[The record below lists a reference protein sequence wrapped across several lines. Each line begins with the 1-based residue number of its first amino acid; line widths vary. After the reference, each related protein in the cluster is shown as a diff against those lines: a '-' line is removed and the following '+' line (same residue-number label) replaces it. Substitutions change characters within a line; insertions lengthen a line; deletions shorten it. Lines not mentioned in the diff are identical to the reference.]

1 VALDLALRLWRHG
14 YDAIPSARGWPV
26 GRDAFVT
33 PLLGRRALVV
43 RGPEGARL
51 FYDTDRVRREKAAPA
66 ALSALLFGRG
76 AVHGLDGR
84 EHAERKALMMRVLD
98 PARVD
103 ELVRRAGAD
112 LDQAGHAWSAQ
123 DRVVL
128 FDELVRV
135 YGGAVQA
142 WAGVGLPA
150 GDADR
155 LSRDLARIV
164 DGFGGAGAAY
174 PRAWVARR
182 RTDRVL
188 RAVLVDARDDRTS
201 PPDGSPVRQLA
212 DAVGSD
218 LPLEVAAVE
227 LGNVLRP
234 TVAVAWFGTFAALAL
249 SQNPS
254 WAPRMVSDEAV
265 REAFAHEVRRFYPF
279 VPALAGRLTG
289 GYVRGG
295 VRLRRGDRVVLDV
308 PGTDYDPRTYEHPEV
323 FAPERFLGGLPG
335 PFAFVPQ
342 GGGHPETGHRCPGE
356 RVTMG
361 LLTETLRVLAGLDL
375 TAPSDVRV
383 DSGRV
388 PTRPTDGLVL
398 RVRSRQ

>member
-1 VALDLALRLWRHG
+1 VALDLALRLLRQG

-33 PLLGRRALVV
+33 RLLGRRALVV

-66 ALSALLFGRG
+66 ALAALLFGRG

-112 LDQAGHAWSAQ
+112 LDRAALAWSSQ
-123 DRVVL
+123 EQVVL
-128 FDELVRV
+128 FDELVRT

-142 WAGVGLPA
+142 WAGTGLTD

-155 LSRDLARIV
+155 LSRELARIV

-174 PRAWVARR
+174 PRAWSARR
-182 RTDRVL
+182 RSDRVL
-188 RAVLVDARDDRTS
+188 RAVLADAREGRTS
-201 PPDGSPVRQLA
+201 PPAGSAVRLLA
-212 DAVGSD
+212 DAVGPA

-249 SQNPS
+249 TENPS
-254 WAPRMVSDEAV
+254 WAARLASDAAV

-279 VPALAGRLTG
+279 VPALAGRFTG
-289 GYVRGG
+289 SYVRTGA
-295 VRLRRGDRVVLDV
+295 RLGRGDRIVLDV
-308 PGTDYDPRTYEHPEV
+308 PGTDFDPRTYEHPEV
-323 FAPERFLGGLPG
+323 FAPERFLGEMPG

-356 RVTMG
+356 RVAMG
-361 LLTETLRVLAGLDL
+361 MLTETLRVLAGLDL
-375 TAPSDVRV
+375 TARSDVRV
-383 DSGRV
+383 DAGRI

-398 RVRSRQ
+398 QVRSRG